1 MAEFKDIIKKLR
13 IEKNMSQAELATELG
28 ISNSSVAMWEIGRRY
43 PSKEIYEQL
52 ADLFNVD
59 IDYLY
64 GRTSLRQKVHFDG
77 DGNAMIPHDYAYYL
91 NDETAAV
98 AQEIFEKDKV
108 LFDVYRSSD
117 KERLVAYA
125 NKLKSLRDMEEGN
138 E

>member
-13 IEKNMSQAELATELG
+13 SEKNMSQAELASELN
-28 ISNSSVAMWEIGRRY
+28 ISNSSVAMWEIGKRY
-43 PSKEIYEQL
+43 PSKELYEQL

-64 GRTSLRQKVHFDG
+64 GRTSIRQRIHFDG
-77 DGNAMIPHDYAYYL
+77 DGNAMVSTDYYL

-98 AQEIFEKDKV
+98 ALEIFENDRV

-117 KERLVAYA
+117 KQRLIEYA
-125 NKLKSLRDMEEGN
+125 NRLKALRDMEEGKN
-138 E
+138 

>member
-1 MAEFKDIIKKLR
+1 MSEFKDVIKKLR
-13 IEKNMSQAELATELG
+13 IEKNMSQAELAAELCV
-28 ISNSSVAMWEIGRRY
+28 SNSSVAMWETGQRY
-43 PSKEIYEQL
+43 PRKETYEQI

-64 GRTSLRQKVHFDG
+64 GRTSLRQKIHFDN
-77 DGNAMIPHDYAYYL
+77 DGNAMIHHDTIFYL

-117 KERLVAYA
+117 KDRLVAYA

-138 E
+138 L